1 MLRGREGRRG
11 GREGGREGVGMDG
24 KTKKESTSATKEN
37 SKKEG
42 ERKEEIEFHAHIA
55 STPFLFSIMD

>member
-24 KTKKESTSATKEN
+24 KTKKESASATKEN

-42 ERKEEIEFHAHIA
+42 ERKEEMESYRHT
-55 STPFLFSIMD
+55 SLLPLSYSR